1 MSGQQQPAIL
11 LVEDNPDDADLIIY
25 AFRKAHVANP
35 VEVISDGETAIRRL
49 AERAAAGD
57 GEVPAL
63 ILLDLK
69 LPRRTGFEVLAWIRA
84 EDRAKLWPVVVLTSS
99 NQNGDVRRAY
109 ELGAN
114 SYLVKPVASEAL
126 LDMIRT
132 LNRYWIVLN
141 QSPAP

>member
-1 MSGQQQPAIL
+1 MSDTASVI

>member
-1 MSGQQQPAIL
+1 MSDTAPVI

>member
-1 MSGQQQPAIL
+1 MSDTAPVI

-49 AERAAAGD
+49 AQRAAAGD